1 MNSEDEYENTS
12 DLQPDLEASNNE
24 AVQRLLSLLDLSD
37 GFTIAFVEC
46 NFWQDGVALVAAL
59 SEQIEND
66 LEWEDLQ
73 ILDWEFTEQK
83 LRLLQEL
90 HGRLEDLPKSKGKK
104 LVLVLRGLENAI
116 AVVGD
121 YPQFLADIN
130 FVRDGYIKMVP
141 HPVVFV
147 LPDYAITRF
156 AKYAPD
162 FWAWKSGAFKF
173 KTAQETKD
181 FVEAKIFKSGRVRGS
196 YLKPEKQERIDLLHR
211 LLMDA
216 NPSGSDPESNR
227 NASSQINILNEL
239 GWAYDSLSEYNR
251 AIEFFQQALEISRK
265 IADRNGEANSV
276 MGLGNANYSLGHYQQ
291 AINFYQQS
299 LEIKRE
305 IGDRNG
311 EANSVMGLGNAN
323 YSLGHY
329 QQAIN
334 FYQQS
339 LEIKREIG
347 DLNGEASSLGSLGL
361 AYASLSQYQQAIH
374 FHQQSLE
381 IFREIG
387 DRNGEASSFNN
398 LGEAYRNLGQY
409 QQAIQFYQQSLEIFR
424 EIGDRNGKATSLGNL
439 GIAYGSLGQY
449 QQAIQLHQQHLE
461 ISREIGD
468 LQGEANSLGNLGLAY
483 GSLGQYQQT
492 IQLHQ
497 QQLEISKEIG
507 DRHGEATSLNNLGVA
522 YGSLGQYQQ
531 SINFYQQSLEI
542 EREIGDRHGEATSL
556 HNLGIAFK
564 EIGRRKESIEAFN
577 ASRKILEEL
586 GLHHMIK
593 GSEKVF
599 APLET
604 VAKELKQFIIKEEPK
619 EPDWYEKSMPNYIP
633 PARKRTQRKNLFQQ
647 ILNWF
652 RRIWSQLWRKY

>member
-1 MNSEDEYENTS
+1 MNSEDEYENMPDFEPSLETS
-12 DLQPDLEASNNE
+12 NDE
-24 AVQRLLSLLDLSD
+24 AVQGLLSLLDLSD

-66 LEWEDLQ
+66 PEWEDLQ

-83 LRLLQEL
+83 LRLLQEM
-90 HGRLEDLPKSKGKK
+90 HGRLEVLPKRKGKK

-162 FWAWKSGAFKF
+162 FWAWKSGLFKF

-181 FVEAKIFKSGRVRGS
+181 FVEAKIFNSGRVFGS
-196 YLKPEKQERIDLLHR
+196 YIKPEKQERIDLLHR
-211 LLMDA
+211 LLMEA

-239 GWAYDSLSEYNR
+239 GIAYYSLSEYNR
-251 AIEFFQQALEISRK
+251 AIEFHQQSLEISRK
-265 IADRNGEANSV
+265 IGDRNGERSSLGN
-276 MGLGNANYSLGHYQQ
+276 LGNAYYSLGQYQQ

-299 LEIKRE
+299 LEILRE
-305 IGDRNG
+305 IGDRHN
-311 EANSVMGLGNAN
+311 EAISLCNLGLA
-323 YSLGHY
+323 YSSLGQY

-339 LEIKREIG
+339 LEI
-347 DLNGEASSLGSLGL
+347 L
-361 AYASLSQYQQAIH
+361 
-374 FHQQSLE
+374 
-381 IFREIG
+381 REIG
-387 DRNGEASSFNN
+387 DRNGKAACLNN

-409 QQAIQFYQQSLEIFR
+409 QQAIQFYQQSLETFR
-424 EIGDRNGKATSLGNL
+424 EIGNRYGEANSLNNL
-439 GIAYGSLGQY
+439 GIAYDSLGQY
-449 QQAIQLHQQHLE
+449 QQAIQFYQQSLE
-461 ISREIGD
+461 IRREIGD
-468 LQGEANSLGNLGLAY
+468 RNGEAYSLNNLGEAY
-483 GSLGQYQQT
+483 RNLGQYQQ
-492 IQLHQ
+492 
-497 QQLEISKEIG
+497 
-507 DRHGEATSLNNLGVA
+507 AM
-522 YGSLGQYQQ
+522 
-531 SINFYQQSLEI
+531 NFYQQSLEMFK
-542 EREIGDRHGEATSL
+542 EIGDRNGEAASL
-556 HNLGIAFK
+556 NNLGLALK
-564 EIGRRKESIEAFN
+564 EVGRRKESIDALN
-577 ASRKILEEL
+577 ASRKIYEEL
-586 GLHHMIK
+586 GLYHMIQ
-593 GSEKVF
+593 GSDKSF

-604 VAKELKQFIIKEEPK
+604 VAKEPKRFIIKDEPK
-619 EPDWYEKSMPNYIP
+619 EPDWYEKSLPNYKP
-633 PARKRTQRKNLFQQ
+633 TARKRTQRKNLFQQ

-652 RRIWSQLWRKY
+652 RRLWTGLSKIF